1 MARYPQCERC
11 PHEHTRRCDTCNP
24 DKPKEPEEITIEKAI
39 EYFEE
44 ENERYEGM
52 LGDRV
57 SLLEEYRINLLVIKA
72 LKMIDSEALM

>member
-11 PHEHTRRCDTCNP
+11 PDEDTSRCETCDPN
-24 DKPKEPEEITIEKAI
+24 KQKNPEEITIERAI

-44 ENERYEGM
+44 ENERYENM
-52 LGDRV
+52 LGGRTN
-57 SLLEEYRINLLVIKA
+57 LIEEYRINLLVIKA

>member
-11 PHEHTRRCDTCNP
+11 RDEHTRRCDICNP
-24 DKPKEPEEITIEKAI
+24 DKQPEEITIENAI

-57 SLLEEYRINLLVIKA
+57 NLLEEYRINILAIEA
-72 LKMIDSEALM
+72 LKKVIL